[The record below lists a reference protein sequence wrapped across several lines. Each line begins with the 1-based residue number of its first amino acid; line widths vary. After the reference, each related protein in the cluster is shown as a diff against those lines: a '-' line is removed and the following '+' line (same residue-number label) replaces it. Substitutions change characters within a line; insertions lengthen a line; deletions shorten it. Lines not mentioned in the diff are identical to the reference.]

1 MIATSRLSEFYFI
14 FFRSRLFNQI
24 LLIFS
29 GITIVTFCSMAVL
42 VYKYSTNSLLQKELG
57 SQRQAV
63 DSVTRYLDR
72 QSDQSQEIVF
82 QLYQNQTLLND
93 MLFFLRN
100 DVQLYIQ
107 NRFNKYIASNSSV
120 DTNVETFMRT
130 QLEHD
135 SDILQIALYS
145 RKMSFMFTMNKDKT
159 QNLRMLKDE
168 SQAVAEAV
176 NILRLEKMSSAHTLG
191 IASILGLSK
200 TGAYTFAQDLNDPDT
215 LQTDGVLLVTY
226 QPDSI
231 RRVLDM
237 SGEELMG
244 HSLVL
249 FPNGQVIYDSTHRY
263 DGSKYPYAE
272 QLIASSG
279 FSRLDEKSYTSI
291 VRSAKSNV
299 LISGIVPL
307 SELEH
312 RYSHFRNKVIAITG
326 IGIVLTIIFSYM
338 AMYRYSKRTREIV
351 KAMKLAQ
358 HGNLAV
364 RVPTGR
370 NDELDDISRSFN
382 RMCEEL
388 MSHIDQVYVAD
399 IKQKQAELIAF
410 QAQINPHF
418 LYNTLEAIRMSALK
432 NGADVAGEMLYLLG
446 MLFRYAVKPETSVTL
461 EEETDYCRQFLELY
475 RVRYKDKID
484 YRITIEDGFRKFRV
498 FKLLLQPLVE
508 NAIVHGIR
516 TARAGNIIAIHAFA
530 DEASSSLVVEVSDN
544 GAGIKPERL
553 RSLQDMLAG
562 QGKANAPSSSL
573 GLRNV
578 HERIRLIYGERYGLE
593 IASRPNEG
601 TLVRARLPYEG
612 GIFHA

>member
-145 RKMSFMFTMNKDKT
+145 RKMSFIFIMNKDKT

-168 SQAVAEAV
+168 SQTVAEAV
-176 NILRLEKMSSAHTLG
+176 NMLRLEKISSAHTLG

-263 DGSKYPYAE
+263 DGTKYPYAE
-272 QLIASSG
+272 QLKASSG
-279 FSRLDEKSYTSI
+279 FSRLDEKSYTST
-291 VRSAKSNV
+291 VRSAKSNA

-312 RYSHFRNKVIAITG
+312 RYSHFRNKVISITG
-326 IGIVLTIIFSYM
+326 IGIALTIMFSYI

-358 HGNLAV
+358 HGNLTV

-484 YRITIEDGFRKFRV
+484 YRIAIEDGFRKFRV

-516 TARAGNIIAIHAFA
+516 TARAGNIIVIHAFA

-544 GAGIKPERL
+544 GTGIKPERL

>member
-1 MIATSRLSEFYFI
+1 
-14 FFRSRLFNQI
+14 
-24 LLIFS
+24 
-29 GITIVTFCSMAVL
+29 MAVL

-145 RKMSFMFTMNKDKT
+145 RKMSFIFIMNKDKT

-168 SQAVAEAV
+168 SQTVAEAV
-176 NILRLEKMSSAHTLG
+176 NMLRLEKISSAHTLG

-263 DGSKYPYAE
+263 DGTKYPYAE
-272 QLIASSG
+272 QLKASSG
-279 FSRLDEKSYTSI
+279 FSRLDEKSYTST
-291 VRSAKSNV
+291 VRSAKSNA

-312 RYSHFRNKVIAITG
+312 RYSHFRNKVISITG
-326 IGIVLTIIFSYM
+326 IGIALTIMFSYI

-358 HGNLAV
+358 HGNLTV

-484 YRITIEDGFRKFRV
+484 YRIAIEDGFRKFRV

-516 TARAGNIIAIHAFA
+516 TARAGNIIVIHAFA

-544 GAGIKPERL
+544 GTGIKPERL